1 MGHPSLLRTTW
12 ISEAQ
17 ESIPL
22 RMVPQPMLILNGDTN
37 LKHHVFLVCGLGDN
51 ASKESYFAYG
61 GSYVGSRDINYC
73 ETLWRGD
80 NKPIWWDGSYDRGIP
95 FFG

>member
-1 MGHPSLLRTTW
+1 MGHPSLRTTSW

-37 LKHHVFLVCGLGDN
+37 LKHHVFLLCGLGDN

-61 GSYVGSRDINYC
+61 GVLCRIAGYQLLRN
-73 ETLWRGD
+73 TKAWRQ
-80 NKPIWWDGSYDRGIP
+80 
-95 FFG
+95 